1 MAKAPRVVILAAGQ
15 GTRMRSAIPKVLHH
29 LGGRPLISYTLET
42 ASAVGPDAPIVVV
55 NPGQTQVHEALK
67 GAAELV
73 EQPAARGT
81 GDALRSVP
89 DRMRPSGAVVVLSAD
104 VPLLRPETV
113 LRLVAAHEG
122 SGAAATLLT
131 CFPEQPAGLGRVIR
145 DSQGRVERIVEER
158 DLPPASNSPEVN
170 AGVYVFNGAKL
181 WPALEKLSTD
191 NAQREYYL
199 TDVIELLGGAEAVVV
214 DDATEALGINDRR
227 QLAVAEAVLR
237 HRTLD
242 ALMLAGVTIEDPAT
256 TYIDSGV
263 QVGPD
268 TVIRPMTQLR
278 GASVVGRDS
287 ELGPGAQLRD
297 VRAGDRV
304 VIGSSLLEACE
315 LGDDVHVGAHCRV
328 RPNTVLA
335 SGVQLGTHAEVKNS
349 TIGPGTRLNH
359 FCCVLDSDV
368 GRDVNI
374 GAGTVTGNFDGT
386 EKHRT
391 WIGDGVFVGSNS
403 TLVAPVRLGEG
414 SYVAAGSVVTSDVPP
429 GALAVG
435 RARQR
440 NVAGWVERRRDMKA

>member
-1 MAKAPRVVILAAGQ
+1 MADAPRVVILAAGQ

-29 LGGRPLISYTLET
+29 LGGRPLISYSLET
-42 ASAVGPDAPIVVV
+42 AAAVSPDPPIVVV
-55 NPGQTQVHEALK
+55 NPSQPEVHEALK

-73 EQPAARGT
+73 EQATARGT

-89 DRMRPSGAVVVLSAD
+89 ERLRNAVSVVVLSAD

-113 LRLVAAHEG
+113 QRLVAAQQG

-131 CFPEQPAGLGRVIR
+131 CFPEQPAGLGRATR
-145 DSQGRVERIVEER
+145 DTQGRVERIVEDR
-158 DLPPASNSPEVN
+158 DLSPGGDTAEVN
-170 AGVYVFNGAKL
+170 AGVYVFDGTKL
-181 WPALEKLSTD
+181 WPALDRLSTD
-191 NAQREYYL
+191 NAQGEYYL
-199 TDVIELLGGAEAVVV
+199 TDVIELLGGADSLVV

-227 QLAVAEAVLR
+227 QLAAAEAVLR
-237 HRTLD
+237 RRTLD

-256 TYIDSGV
+256 THVDSDV
-263 QVGPD
+263 RVGPD
-268 TVIRPMTQLR
+268 SVIRPMTHLR
-278 GASVVGRDS
+278 GATVVGREA

-315 LGDDVHVGAHCRV
+315 LGDDVHVGAYCRV

-403 TLVAPVRLGEG
+403 TLVAPVRLGDG
-414 SYVAAGSVVTSDVPP
+414 SYVAAGSVVTNDVPP

-440 NVAGWVERRRDMKA
+440 NVAGWVERRRGMKP

>member
-1 MAKAPRVVILAAGQ
+1 MADAPRVVILAAGQ

-29 LGGRPLISYTLET
+29 LGGRPLISYSLET
-42 ASAVGPDAPIVVV
+42 AAAVSPDAPIVVV
-55 NPGQTQVHEALK
+55 SPNQPEVHEGLK

-73 EQPAARGT
+73 EQATARGT

-89 DRMRPSGAVVVLSAD
+89 ERLRNAVSVVVLSAD

-113 LRLVAAHEG
+113 QRLVAAQQG

-131 CFPEQPAGLGRVIR
+131 CFPDQPAGLGRVIR
-145 DSQGRVERIVEER
+145 DGQGRVERIVEER
-158 DLPPASNSPEVN
+158 DLSPGGDTAEVN
-170 AGVYVFNGAKL
+170 AGVYVFDGTKL
-181 WPALEKLSTD
+181 WPALDRLSTD
-191 NAQREYYL
+191 NAQGEYYL
-199 TDVIELLGGAEAVVV
+199 TDVIELLGGADSLVV

-227 QLAVAEAVLR
+227 QLAAAEAVLR
-237 HRTLD
+237 RRTLD

-256 TYIDSGV
+256 TYVDSDV
-263 QVGPD
+263 RVGPD
-268 TVIRPMTQLR
+268 SVIRPMTHLR
-278 GASVVGRDS
+278 GATVVGREA

-315 LGDDVHVGAHCRV
+315 LGDDVHVGAFCRV

-359 FCCVLDSDV
+359 FSSVLDSDV

-374 GAGTVTGNFDGT
+374 GAGTVTGNFDGV

-440 NVAGWVERRRDMKA
+440 NVAGWVARRRGMKA

>member
-1 MAKAPRVVILAAGQ
+1 MANAPRVVILAAGQ
-15 GTRMRSAIPKVLHH
+15 GTRMRSATPKVLHH
-29 LGGRPLISYTLET
+29 LGGRPLISYSLDT
-42 ASAVGPDAPIVVV
+42 AAVVGPEAPIVVV
-55 NPGQTQVHEALK
+55 NPDQTQVHEALK

-73 EQPAARGT
+73 EQPVARGT

-89 DRMRPSGAVVVLSAD
+89 DGMRPSGAVVVLSAD
-104 VPLLRPETV
+104 VPLIRPETV

-122 SGAAATLLT
+122 SGAAATVLT
-131 CFPEQPAGLGRVIR
+131 SFSEQPSGLGRVIR

-181 WPALEKLSTD
+181 WPALDKLSAD
-191 NAQREYYL
+191 NAQREHYL
-199 TDVIELLGGAEAVVV
+199 TDVIELLGGGEAVVV

-237 HRTLD
+237 QRTLD

-278 GASVVGRDS
+278 GVSVVGRDS
-287 ELGPGAQLRD
+287 EVGPGAQLRD

-315 LGDDVHVGAHCRV
+315 LGDDVHVGAYCRV

-414 SYVAAGSVVTSDVPP
+414 SYVAAGSVVTNDVPP

-440 NVAGWVERRRDMKA
+440 NVAGWVERRRGMKP

>member
-1 MAKAPRVVILAAGQ
+1 MADAPRVVILAAGQ

-29 LGGRPLISYTLET
+29 LGGRPLISYSLET
-42 ASAVGPDAPIVVV
+42 AAAVSPDAPIVVV
-55 NPGQTQVHEALK
+55 SPNQPEVHDALK

-73 EQPAARGT
+73 EQPTARGT

-89 DRMRPSGAVVVLSAD
+89 ERLRSAASVVVLSAD
-104 VPLLRPETV
+104 VPLLRPESV
-113 LRLVAAHEG
+113 QGLVAAQQG

-131 CFPEQPAGLGRVIR
+131 CFPDQPAGLGRVIR
-145 DSQGRVERIVEER
+145 DGQGRVERIVEER
-158 DLPPASNSPEVN
+158 DLSPGGDTAEVN
-170 AGVYVFNGAKL
+170 AGVYVFDGTKL
-181 WPALEKLSTD
+181 WPALDRLSTD
-191 NAQREYYL
+191 NAQGEYYL
-199 TDVIELLGGAEAVVV
+199 TDVIELLGGADSLVV

-227 QLAVAEAVLR
+227 QLAAAEAVLR
-237 HRTLD
+237 RRTLD

-256 TYIDSGV
+256 TYVDSDV
-263 QVGPD
+263 RVGPD
-268 TVIRPMTQLR
+268 SVIRPMTHLR
-278 GASVVGRDS
+278 GATVVGREA

-315 LGDDVHVGAHCRV
+315 LGDDVHVGAFCRV

-359 FCCVLDSDV
+359 FSSVLDSDV

-374 GAGTVTGNFDGT
+374 GAGTVTGNFDGV

-440 NVAGWVERRRDMKA
+440 NVAGWVARRRGMKA